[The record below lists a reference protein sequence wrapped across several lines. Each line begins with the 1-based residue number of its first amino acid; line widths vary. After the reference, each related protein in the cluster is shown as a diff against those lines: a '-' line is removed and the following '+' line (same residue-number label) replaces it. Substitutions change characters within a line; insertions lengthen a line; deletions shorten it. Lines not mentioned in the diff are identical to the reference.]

1 MNARG
6 LALITVLWVLTLLS
20 LIAASFS
27 NSTRTEI
34 KLAFNQAAVAQAEA
48 LADAGVHAALLGLMA
63 SGQGGQWRVD
73 GTVYG
78 WRFGA
83 GEIRVS
89 VQDEGG
95 KIDLNVSTDAL
106 LKALMVAAGESSN
119 DAAVLVDRIV
129 DYRDIND
136 LRQLNG
142 AEDRDYSDAEL
153 PYGAKDAPFEAVEE
167 LRQVYGMTTAL
178 FDRVAPALTVQAAQ
192 REPHVPTA
200 PALVRAAMAGEVPD
214 EISDEPVAGK
224 DGPEAPETIGPDTE
238 LSADE
243 PREPPVPGEF
253 SAQDG
258 EPLPPRSRTNFFTIH
273 SEARSDSGAVFV
285 REAVVEI
292 GTASEPP
299 YDFWGWKQGR
309 RILFPIAVEA
319 E

>member
-1 MNARG
+1 MSARG

-95 KIDLNVSTDAL
+95 KIDLNVSPDAL
-106 LKALMVAAGESSN
+106 LKALMVAAGESSS
-119 DAAVLVDRIV
+119 DADVLVDRIV

-142 AEDRDYSDAEL
+142 AEDRDYSDAGL

-167 LRQVYGMTTAL
+167 LRQVYGMTAAL
-178 FDRVAPALTVQAAQ
+178 FDRLAPALTVQAAQ
-192 REPHVPTA
+192 REPHEPTA
-200 PALVRAAMAGEVPD
+200 PALVRAALAGEVPD
-214 EISDEPVAGK
+214 EAVAG
-224 DGPEAPETIGPDTE
+224 DDAPEDPEAYDLDAALG
-238 LSADE
+238 AVE
-243 PREPPVPGEF
+243 PRSPPVPGEL

-258 EPLPPRSRTNFFTIH
+258 EPLTPRSRTNFFTIH
-273 SEARSDSGAVFV
+273 AEARSDSGAVFV

-299 YDFWGWKQGR
+299 YDFWGWKQGQR
-309 RILFPIAVEA
+309 VLFPLAVET